1 VLKVDLYYM
10 RSNVC
15 SFSVA
20 FRRIEKLAD
29 FFRLMRRQFT
39 ELEWETVERAGT
51 EADQLATFYR

>member
-1 VLKVDLYYM
+1 M

-39 ELEWETVERAGT
+39 ELEWETVELAGT